1 MEREELESEPG
12 DVSKTRKPSRNKLAC
27 SIACLDGAN
36 FNINIEVGT
45 KLLSS
50 LFVFVDAIFLGYSQ
64 VLHQIKSRMLC
75 TLSLI
80 SFTQFAWNRWC

>member
-36 FNINIEVGT
+36 FNINIEVGISCFPVYSC
-45 KLLSS
+45 LLM
-50 LFVFVDAIFLGYSQ
+50 Q
-64 VLHQIKSRMLC
+64 
-75 TLSLI
+75 
-80 SFTQFAWNRWC
+80 SF